1 MPSLTDLVA
10 VPANINRGLDG
21 TKNSHMLP
29 LLGNPRSSYDQECRP
44 VTHTALKRRMK
55 TASVGP
61 FRATGFDHAVDAL
74 KAIMTDIKT
83 EQRNVHDALSSAG
96 MLCCRF
102 VRGSASAIS
111 NHSWGTAVDLKING
125 VLDRRGND
133 KVQFGLT
140 LIAPIFN
147 RHKWYW
153 GAGFP
158 TEDGMHFEVSLQL
171 LRQWKQEGKLL
182 GGTHTT
188 QPDGILNLGDR
199 GADVVTLQKAL
210 NNHGEDLV
218 TDGIFGTAT
227 RAAVVAFQSVKGLV
241 PDGVVGP
248 LTKQKL
254 GI

>member
-1 MPSLTDLVA
+1 MPGLTDLVA
-10 VPANINRGLDG
+10 VPSNINPGLDG
-21 TKNSHMLP
+21 TKNSHMLS
-29 LLGNPRSSYDQECRP
+29 LLGNPRGSYDQECRP
-44 VTHTALKRRMK
+44 VTNNALKQRMK

-61 FRATGFDHAVDAL
+61 FRVTGFDHAVDSL
-74 KAIMTDIKT
+74 KAVMADIKT
-83 EQRNVHDALSSAG
+83 EQRNVHDALSTAG

-102 VRGSASAIS
+102 VRGSTSAIS
-111 NHSWGTAVDLKING
+111 NHSWGTAVDLKIND
-125 VLDRRGND
+125 VLDRRGNN

-171 LRQWKQEGKLL
+171 LREWKAAGKLL
-182 GGTHTT
+182 GGTHTS
-188 QPDGILNLGDR
+188 QGDDVLNLGDR
-199 GADVVTLQKAL
+199 GAEVVALQKAL
-210 NNHGEDLV
+210 NAHGEQLA
-218 TDGIFGTAT
+218 TDGIFGPAT
-227 RAAVVAFQSVKGLV
+227 RAAVVAFQSVNGLV

-248 LTKQKL
+248 LTRAKL